1 MPNQCRSRRSLLSE
15 GVTFVRSYENL
26 QYAFQQL
33 ELAAAYYA
41 AGKLDEFICNTGS
54 LLTGDEDFFNMNWL
68 EFLYALADFVVI
80 RDDEN
85 TMTSRMYFS
94 DETMRVYFAH
104 AQACAARDGIPLK
117 QEAYYQNA
125 CSYVYETL
133 LDACPYCGFFR
144 VVTQTH
150 HEYGYGLSVWLELE
164 SFSDWESLLSGLLDI
179 MRFFRSSVE
188 VLIASGEIGRVVP
201 FLSELEQAK
210 EAA

>member
-1 MPNQCRSRRSLLSE
+1 M
-15 GVTFVRSYENL
+15 RSYENL

-41 AGKLDEFICNTGS
+41 AGKLDDFIRNTGS
-54 LLTGDEDFFNMNWL
+54 MLVGNEDFFYMNWL
-68 EFLYALADFVVI
+68 ELLYALADFVVI

-117 QEAYYQNA
+117 KEAYYQNA

-133 LDACPYCGFFR
+133 LDACPYSGYFR
-144 VVTQTH
+144 VVTQPH
-150 HEYGYGLSVWLELE
+150 HEYGYGLSVWIAVET
-164 SFSDWESLLSGLLDI
+164 FTDWEPLLFALLDI
-179 MRFFRSSVE
+179 MGFFRSSVE
-188 VLIASGEIGRVVP
+188 VLKATGEIGRVVP
-201 FLSELEQAK
+201 FTSDTEQAK